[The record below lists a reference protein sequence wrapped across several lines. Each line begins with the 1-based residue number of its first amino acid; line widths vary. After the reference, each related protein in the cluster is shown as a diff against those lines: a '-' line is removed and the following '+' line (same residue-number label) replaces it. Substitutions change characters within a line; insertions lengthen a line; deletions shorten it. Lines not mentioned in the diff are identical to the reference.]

1 METGTV
7 ETGTVEATKAAQPA
21 ARSGIPRRSGAA
33 VSARRAR
40 REPLTDDALI
50 RVQAMAVHAI
60 CGQLTAGQL
69 EELRS
74 SVEQACLMPKRL
86 GWDHKAK
93 AHAEMFGLLAE
104 AADHPV
110 LAQTLNSGVGFVHH
124 LMMTAG
130 PTAGTITANSR
141 KRLLALLSAG
151 DPEGAAQELERHLMA
166 LRFIGRL
173 TACPPRS
180 STAR

>member
-1 METGTV
+1 METGAM
-7 ETGTVEATKAAQPA
+7 EGTKTAQPGTK
-21 ARSGIPRRSGAA
+21 SGIPRQSGAA
-33 VSARRAR
+33 VSARRAM

-50 RVQAMAVHAI
+50 RVQARAIHAI

-74 SVEQACLMPKRL
+74 SVEQACLMPKRI
-86 GWDHKAK
+86 GWDLKAK

-110 LAQTLNSGVGFVHH
+110 LAQTLNSGAGLVHH

-130 PTAGTITANSR
+130 PTAAMITANSR
-141 KRLLALLSAG
+141 KRLLALLSAD
-151 DPEGAAQELERHLMA
+151 DPEGAAHELERHLMA

-173 TACPPRS
+173 TACPPPS
-180 STAR
+180 ATAR